1 MADAGEPMPEIDPF
15 ELLEPVDILSQLP
28 KDFYD
33 KCEAKKWQ
41 ERKEAMDALDTLVA
55 NPKLQTGDY
64 GDLVRALK
72 KVRFIIE
79 ILINDR
85 FEICFLDFLPI
96 LDLGTRHVLVQ
107 YNQPNVQY
115 LIKCFTFQS
124 QLQV

>member
-1 MADAGEPMPEIDPF
+1 MDGAEIVPDIDPY

-41 ERKEAMDALDTLVA
+41 ERKEAMEALEHLVA

-72 KVRFIIE
+72 KVSTSKS
-79 ILINDR
+79 N
-85 FEICFLDFLPI
+85 
-96 LDLGTRHVLVQ
+96 
-107 YNQPNVQY
+107 
-115 LIKCFTFQS
+115 
-124 QLQV
+124 

>member
-1 MADAGEPMPEIDPF
+1 MNYHKLLHHFAEEVDSGEAIPEIDPY

-41 ERKEAMDALDTLVA
+41 ERKEALEALEQLVA

-72 KVRFIIE
+72 KVR
-79 ILINDR
+79 N
-85 FEICFLDFLPI
+85 
-96 LDLGTRHVLVQ
+96 
-107 YNQPNVQY
+107 
-115 LIKCFTFQS
+115 S
-124 QLQV
+124 QLKKLL